1 MAQTLTKLYSD
12 IDFTFTKRP
21 VVGDVAVS
29 YDNQAVIRSIRNILS
44 TKKYEKLFNPS
55 FGTNIDSILF
65 EPISAITS
73 GVLEQE
79 ISNAIRNYEPR
90 AILKTVVV
98 SPEEDKNLYKVSL
111 TFYLENATQPTTVT
125 VFLERNR

>member
-12 IDFTFTKRP
+12 IDFTFAKRP
-21 VVGDVAVS
+21 VVGDVALS

-73 GVLEQE
+73 SVLEQE

>member
-1 MAQTLTKLYSD
+1 
-12 IDFTFTKRP
+12 
-21 VVGDVAVS
+21 VVGDVALS

>member
-21 VVGDVAVS
+21 VVGDVALS

>member
-12 IDFTFTKRP
+12 IDFTFTRRP
-21 VVGDVAVS
+21 VVGDVALS
-29 YDNQAVIRSIRNILS
+29 YDSQAVIRSIRNILS

-55 FGTNIDSILF
+55 FGTNIDSVLF

-73 GVLEQE
+73 SALEQE

-90 AILKTVVV
+90 VILKTVVV
-98 SPEEDKNLYKVSL
+98 SPKEDKNLYEVSL

>member
-12 IDFTFTKRP
+12 IDFTFTRRP
-21 VVGDVAVS
+21 VVGDVALS

-55 FGTNIDSILF
+55 FGTNIDSVLF

-73 GVLEQE
+73 SALEQE

-90 AILKTVVV
+90 VILKTVVV
-98 SPEEDKNLYKVSL
+98 SPKEDKNLYEVSL

>member
-1 MAQTLTKLYSD
+1 MATLTKIYSD

-21 VVGDVAVS
+21 VVGDVALS
-29 YDNQAVIRSIRNILS
+29 YDSQAVIRSIRNILS

-55 FGTNIDSILF
+55 FGTNIDSLLF
-65 EPISAITS
+65 EQMSSISAS
-73 GVLEQE
+73 ALEQE

-90 AILKTVVV
+90 ALLKSVVV
-98 SPEEDKNLYKVSL
+98 SPREDKNLYEVSL
-111 TFYLENATQPTTVT
+111 TFYLGNATQPTTVT

>member
-12 IDFTFTKRP
+12 IDFTFAKRP
-21 VVGDVAVS
+21 VVGDVALS

>member
-12 IDFTFTKRP
+12 IDFTFARRP
-21 VVGDVAVS
+21 VVGDVALS
-29 YDNQAVIRSIRNILS
+29 YDGQAIIRSIRNILS

-55 FGTNIDSILF
+55 FGTNIDSLLF
-65 EPISAITS
+65 EPISTITS
-73 GVLEQE
+73 SALQQE

-90 AILKTVVV
+90 AILKTVIV
-98 SPEEDKNLYKVSL
+98 SPKEDKNLYEVSL
-111 TFYLENATQPTTVT
+111 TFYLVNATQPTTVT

>member
-21 VVGDVAVS
+21 VVGDVALS

-98 SPEEDKNLYKVSL
+98 SPKEDKNLYEVSL

>member
-1 MAQTLTKLYSD
+1 MAQTLNKLYSD
-12 IDFTFTKRP
+12 IDFTFARRP

-55 FGTNIDSILF
+55 FGTNIDTLLF
-65 EPISAITS
+65 EPITPITA
-73 GVLEQE
+73 GALEQE
-79 ISNAIRNYEPR
+79 VANAIRNYEPR
-90 AILKTVVV
+90 AILKSVVI
-98 SPEEDKNLYKVSL
+98 SPDESKNLYTVTL
-111 TFYLENATQPTTVT
+111 TFYLGNATQPTTVT